1 MQSNNSLV
9 KASPKVSPFNK
20 ADEADHPTRNINL
33 QDKVRSSLNSDEK
46 ASTGGKIVPPNSNI
60 KRFKTQSGEMD
71 SAQPPESIVQDKRTS
86 SLADEISD
94 PNNRTNEKIEMNLEK
109 RRSQIWDT
117 EGNVSVNENTVYLS
131 DNELSIVESDS
142 GQNDLDS
149 PA

>member
-1 MQSNNSLV
+1 
-9 KASPKVSPFNK
+9 
-20 ADEADHPTRNINL
+20 
-33 QDKVRSSLNSDEK
+33 
-46 ASTGGKIVPPNSNI
+46 
-60 KRFKTQSGEMD
+60 MD